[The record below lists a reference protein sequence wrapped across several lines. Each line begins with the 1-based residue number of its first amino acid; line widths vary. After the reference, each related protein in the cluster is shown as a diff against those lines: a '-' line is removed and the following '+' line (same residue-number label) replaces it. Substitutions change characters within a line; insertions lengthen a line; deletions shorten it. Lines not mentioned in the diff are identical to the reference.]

1 MKWNVKD
8 IELWLSF
15 IGLSNL
21 YPKFRELSIDGSCI
35 NSLTEEDIRDELSVQ
50 SGIIIKKIM
59 SWVNKGLKEYAA
71 FVEVKENS
79 GMAELREITQKARPN
94 DPFIPAADIKGT
106 FKQPGSKNGPLI
118 SAPLPMNN
126 LREL

>member
-1 MKWNVKD
+1 
-8 IELWLSF
+8 
-15 IGLSNL
+15 
-21 YPKFRELSIDGSCI
+21 
-35 NSLTEEDIRDELSVQ
+35 
-50 SGIIIKKIM
+50 
-59 SWVNKGLKEYAA
+59 
-71 FVEVKENS
+71 
-79 GMAELREITQKARPN
+79 MAELREITQKARPN